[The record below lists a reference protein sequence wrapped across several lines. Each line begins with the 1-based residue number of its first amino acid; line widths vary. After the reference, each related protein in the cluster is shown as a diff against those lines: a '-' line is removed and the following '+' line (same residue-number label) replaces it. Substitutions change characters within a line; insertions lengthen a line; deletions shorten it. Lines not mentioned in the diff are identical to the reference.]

1 MSKQVRS
8 TEPTSI
14 QDAGYRFAQSGET
27 MAMIAQ
33 YVYGQ
38 CPTILD
44 EVPKEIKTQLYAG
57 FQLRKHELTGERF
70 YKIGDGGTYI
80 PLANKPANDDKGIV
94 AFSIN
99 VAMSYTPQEYGKMR
113 ESDPAKHAVLKP
125 LRDAF
130 STYASNSMSDLL
142 TRIKRIV
149 NEGKTRQRAANKT
162 FEEAM
167 KESFDAFEKRVKTAK
182 DRGDEGA
189 DPVKFRVAR
198 DAFWKA
204 YNA

>member
-1 MSKQVRS
+1 
-8 TEPTSI
+8 
-14 QDAGYRFAQSGET
+14 
-27 MAMIAQ
+27 
-33 YVYGQ
+33 
-38 CPTILD
+38 
-44 EVPKEIKTQLYAG
+44 
-57 FQLRKHELTGERF
+57 
-70 YKIGDGGTYI
+70 
-80 PLANKPANDDKGIV
+80 
-94 AFSIN
+94 
-99 VAMSYTPQEYGKMR
+99 MR

-162 FEEAM
+162 FTEAM
-167 KESFDAFEKRVKTAK
+167 MEAFDAYEKRVRTAHDRKEK
-182 DRGDEGA
+182 DA